1 MAYSYLLD
9 LYRVLAERRA
19 EILKTSVG
27 LATPFTEKQFQ
38 QGRLAANDEFLMF
51 LKNNFHSKLPRRLQ
65 NA

>member
-19 EILKTSVG
+19 EILRTSDEPT
-27 LATPFTEKQFQ
+27 ATSTEEHYR
-38 QGRLAANDEFLMF
+38 QGRLAANHDFLMF

-65 NA
+65 KA